1 MNSVIV
7 LIPTYKS
14 IPSLKESISFKQ
26 CLNILSNHSICIV
39 THRHL
44 DLFYY
49 TSLMNEANVDFK
61 IEFFDVKYFESESS
75 YNILLL
81 SLDFYKQFEKYNYM
95 LIYQLDAY
103 IFRDELALW
112 CAKGYDIIGA
122 PLIEDKYGVG
132 KKYFLNDFNGGFSLR
147 KIEYCIKL
155 LSYKGPIIK
164 PSKVYEITKKEF
176 NTSFLKKTVYTL
188 FRSLGRQNNIKY
200 FINKNYINED
210 LLFTLGLHI
219 SWINSHI
226 NENESWIFPK
236 LPNISTAI
244 NFAFERYPAYLFE
257 LNNNE
262 LPFGCHAWEKYEY
275 ETFWRKYIVA
285 K

>member
-1 MNSVIV
+1 MKIV
-7 LIPTYKS
+7 VCVPIYKS
-14 IPSLKESISFKQ
+14 FPNWYEIISFNQ
-26 CLNILSNHSICIV
+26 CVSVLHRHKITIV
-39 THRHL
+39 TFEDINL
-44 DLFYY
+44 DYY
-49 TSLMNEANVDFK
+49 TK
-61 IEFFDVKYFESESS
+61 ILDTNKNNYSIRTFNNEFFESVEG
-75 YNILLL
+75 YNRLLL
-81 SLDFYKQFEKYNYM
+81 STLFYKGFVEYEY
-95 LIYQLDAY
+95 LFIHQLDAY
-103 IFRDELALW
+103 VFEDRLVEW
-112 CAKGYDIIGA
+112 CSLGLDFIGA
-122 PLIEDKYGVG
+122 PLIEDKYGVEN
-132 KKYFLNDFNGGFSLR
+132 KYFLNDFNGGFSLR

-176 NTSFLKKTVYTL
+176 NTSFLKTIVYTL
-188 FRSLGRQNNIKY
+188 FRSFGRQNNIKY